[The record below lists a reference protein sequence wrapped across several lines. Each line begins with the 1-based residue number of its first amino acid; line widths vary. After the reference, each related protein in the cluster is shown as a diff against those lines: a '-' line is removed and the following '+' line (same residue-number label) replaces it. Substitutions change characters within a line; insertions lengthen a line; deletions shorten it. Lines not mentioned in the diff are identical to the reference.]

1 MTQVPLIRTQGL
13 SKVYAPGTQAEV
25 VALDHVDLSIQRG
38 EFVSIMGASGSG
50 KSTLLNILGCLDRPS
65 AGRYWCDG
73 IDTGELDAEQT
84 ARLRLERIGFVFQG
98 FNLLSRMDALHNV
111 MMPMTYANAPLH
123 EREQRARAALE
134 AVGLGGRT
142 GHKPGEMSGGQ
153 QQRVAIARAL
163 VNNPPLLLA
172 DEPTGALDSKTGE
185 EVLQLFDQLKARG
198 QTLVLITHDPAVA
211 RRADRICVMKDG
223 RLYEGERYLD
233 PATLDA
239 AHLEGAA

>member
-50 KSTLLNILGCLDRPS
+50 KSTLMNILGCLDRPS
-65 AGRYWCDG
+65 AGHYWCDG